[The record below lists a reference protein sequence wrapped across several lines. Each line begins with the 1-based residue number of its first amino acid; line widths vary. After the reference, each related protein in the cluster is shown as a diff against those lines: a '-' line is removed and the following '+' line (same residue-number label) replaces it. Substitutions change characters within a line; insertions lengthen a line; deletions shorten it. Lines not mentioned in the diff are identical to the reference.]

1 MLRTIICL
9 AITTM
14 VATGLNA
21 QTTFG
26 VRAGLNFYNLNGRTE
41 DNDKIMGKLRTAFH
55 VGANVEFPVA
65 EDFYLQPGVL
75 FSLKGATENASEG
88 VPADFNLSYIEIPVN
103 FIYKPDLG
111 TGRMLLGFGPYAAI
125 GVDAKYKLGGMSEDI
140 EFGNEPGKL
149 RRIDAGANLLVGYE
163 LANNFSFQLNAQLG
177 LVNLESRGPG
187 DSNSKLN
194 NTGFGLSFGYRF
206 GGTKK

>member
-14 VATGLNA
+14 FAAGLNA

-26 VRAGLNFYNLNGRTE
+26 IRAGLNFHNLNGR
-41 DNDKIMGKLRTAFH
+41 DSDDDKYMGKLRTAFH
-55 VGANVEFPVA
+55 AGANVEFPVA
-65 EDFYLQPGVL
+65 EDFYLQPGIL
-75 FSLKGATENASEG
+75 FSLKGAKENGAELP
-88 VPADFNLSYIEIPVN
+88 VNINISYIEIPVN

-111 TGRMLLGFGPYAAI
+111 TGRMLLGFGPYAAF

-140 EFGNEPGKL
+140 EFGSDPGQL
-149 RRIDAGANLLVGYE
+149 RRMDAGANLLVGYE

-177 LVNLESRGPG
+177 LVNLENRGPG